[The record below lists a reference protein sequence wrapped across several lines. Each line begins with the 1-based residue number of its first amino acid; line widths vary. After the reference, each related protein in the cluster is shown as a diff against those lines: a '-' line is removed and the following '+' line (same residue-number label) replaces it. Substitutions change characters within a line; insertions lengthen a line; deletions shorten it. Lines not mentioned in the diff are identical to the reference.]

1 MFFNLMEIIGFILG
15 IIIGISL
22 GLLGSGGSVLA
33 IPILVYLF
41 YFPAEQATTYSL
53 FIVGIS
59 ALIGTII
66 QLKNNETDFKSML
79 IFGIPSV
86 ISVFLMRKF
95 INPNLPKIWFEFQN
109 FELSNNLAIMIL
121 FSILLIFSSLSMFK
135 KDKEITSDQSKKNY
149 FILVIIGSIVG
160 IITGF
165 LGVGGGFLIIP
176 SLIIYA
182 KIPMKK
188 AVLSSLFIISL
199 NSLIGF
205 LGSENL
211 KVLKW
216 NFLLEFTLFSSVG
229 IFVGIY
235 LKGKISNEKLKPIF
249 GLFILLTGI
258 YIIFKEM
265 ILK

>member
-1 MFFNLMEIIGFILG
+1 MEFIGFFLG

-41 YFPAEQATTYSL
+41 HFPADESTTYSL

-59 ALIGTII
+59 AFIGTII
-66 QLKNNETDFKSML
+66 QLKNSETDFKSML

-86 ISVFLMRKF
+86 ISVFIMRKF
-95 INPNLPKIWFEFQN
+95 INPNLPKVWFEFEN
-109 FELSNNLAIMIL
+109 FELTNNLVIMIL
-121 FSILLIFSSLSMFK
+121 FSVLLIFSSLSMFNK
-135 KDKEITSDQSKKNY
+135 NDKNIDNQINKNY
-149 FILVIIGSIVG
+149 FLLIIVGSFVG

-188 AVLSSLFIISL
+188 AVLSSLFIIAL

-205 LGSENL
+205 LGSENIL
-211 KVLKW
+211 VLNW
-216 NFLLEFTLFSSVG
+216 SFLLKFTLFSSIG
-229 IFVGIY
+229 IFAGIY
-235 LKGKISNEKLKPIF
+235 LKNKISNEKLKPIF
-249 GLFILLTGI
+249 GLFILFTGI

-265 ILK
+265 ILR

>member
-1 MFFNLMEIIGFILG
+1 MEFIGFFLG

-41 YFPAEQATTYSL
+41 HFPADESTTYSL

-86 ISVFLMRKF
+86 ISVFIIRKF
-95 INPNLPKIWFEFQN
+95 INPNLPKVWFEFEN
-109 FELSNNLAIMIL
+109 FELTNNLAIMIL
-121 FSILLIFSSLSMFK
+121 FSVLLIFSSLSMFK
-135 KDKEITSDQSKKNY
+135 KDDKSIDNQISKNY
-149 FILVIIGSIVG
+149 YLLMFIGGMVG

-182 KIPMKK
+182 QIPMKK
-188 AVLSSLFIISL
+188 AVLSSLFIIAL

-205 LGSENL
+205 LGSENML
-211 KVLKW
+211 VLNW
-216 NFLLEFTLFSSVG
+216 NFLLKFTLFSSIG

-249 GLFILLTGI
+249 GVFILLTGV